1 MVGDMSKFKKKNV
14 EKLSPSEFGKQLQ
27 RRQNWRDTLP
37 RPSVSQDKYHENY
50 DKIFGTK
57 KKEEDDEQREG

>member
-1 MVGDMSKFKKKNV
+1 MSKFKKKNV
-14 EKLSPSEFGKQLQ
+14 EKLSPSEFAKQLQ

-37 RPSVSQDKYHENY
+37 RPSVSQDKYRENY